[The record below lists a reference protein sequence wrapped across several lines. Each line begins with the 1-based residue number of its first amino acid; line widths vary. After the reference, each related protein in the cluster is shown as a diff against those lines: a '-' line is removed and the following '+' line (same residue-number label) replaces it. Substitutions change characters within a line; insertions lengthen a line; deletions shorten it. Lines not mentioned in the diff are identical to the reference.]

1 MNEEEVMATCLRKE
15 SKQSRFDSHSVR
27 YSVLIISHITFR
39 DCGVQIF
46 SDNLSRNTSILNLY
60 NDDAWKR
67 FSSIKR
73 HCKLVFAE
81 SWDSL

>member
-1 MNEEEVMATCLRKE
+1 MNEQEAMATCLRKE

-46 SDNLSRNTSILNLY
+46 SRQPFSKYLNTKPLQ
-60 NDDAWKR
+60 
-67 FSSIKR
+67 
-73 HCKLVFAE
+73 
-81 SWDSL
+81 